1 MKLKNVKP
9 TNICYNW
16 STIYV
21 GIEEG
26 YFDETVLT
34 DYAIELMEKGE
45 DSDFINEMAWG
56 ISKDKLPEVMS
67 NIKINYLPE
76 IDETKFEWSFENEKL
91 RYVYLANL
99 KNESKDNQE
108 LLNGIAQ
115 FHDNHNYPEDMIP
128 FINYMPQD
136 SPSNEND
143 MLKKFNEFLK
153 IEKEKLLG

>member
-1 MKLKNVKP
+1 MKLKSVKLKNVR
-9 TNICYNW
+9 YNW
-16 STIYV
+16 ATIYV

-26 YFDETVLT
+26 YFDGKVLT

-45 DSDFINEMAWG
+45 DNDFINELAWV

-91 RYVYLANL
+91 RYVFLSNL

-108 LLNGIAQ
+108 LLNEIAQ
-115 FHDNHNYPEDMIP
+115 FYDNHNYPEDMIP

-143 MLKKFNEFLK
+143 LLKKFNEFLK
-153 IEKEKLLG
+153 IEKEKSLG